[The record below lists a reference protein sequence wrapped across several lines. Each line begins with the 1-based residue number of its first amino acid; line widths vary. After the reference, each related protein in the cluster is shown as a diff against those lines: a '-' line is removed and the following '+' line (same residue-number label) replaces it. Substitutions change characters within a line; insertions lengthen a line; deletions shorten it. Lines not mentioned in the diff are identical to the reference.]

1 MLPRTATAL
10 GPGLAKKDAGGEGG
24 VDSSLVWGDL
34 QAQSE
39 DKERRGEGALAKGRK
54 IYEMIGG
61 RALFGWTVAHK
72 SEFSRFLRVRDHQGS

>member
-10 GPGLAKKDAGGEGG
+10 GPGLAKKDAGGRGG
-24 VDSSLVWGDL
+24 GDSSLVWGDL